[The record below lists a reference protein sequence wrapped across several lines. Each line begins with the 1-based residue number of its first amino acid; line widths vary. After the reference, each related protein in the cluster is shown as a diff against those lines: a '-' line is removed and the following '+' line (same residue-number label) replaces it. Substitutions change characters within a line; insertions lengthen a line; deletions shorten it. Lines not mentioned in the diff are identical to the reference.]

1 MIKGFKSPS
10 RMRHTIGWSGIGYL
24 CILFGLAS
32 CAQLPQEVAKKEDV
46 PLLVFPL
53 PPDEARFIFER
64 TIYNNRDVD
73 KSIAEQDNSLS
84 NILTG
89 ENSSGAFTESFLK
102 PYAVTVNRGRVFVSD
117 PATGAVKVFDFPQGR
132 YFTIGREEPG
142 LLRQPIGIDTDAAG
156 NLYVADATIK
166 AIMVFDRDGKFLR
179 KLAGSK
185 IGEPSLFSRLASVAV
200 DKNGDR
206 IYAVDIGGSRS
217 AVETHRVRVFDA
229 RSGTHLFD
237 VGKRGSNP
245 GELNLPRDVAI
256 GKDGEIFVVDGGN
269 FRIQVFDANGK
280 FLRNFGKVGKQLGDM
295 ARPKEVAIDQA
306 GNVYVVDTLNN
317 VFLIFNPQGE
327 LLMYI
332 GGQSSTD
339 GPARYRLPSG
349 IAVDEDGR
357 IYVVDQLFKKVDIFR
372 PASIG
377 EHEGFLGSKLPAPDD
392 DKPLTKPLAKDAPIL
407 GDSPQNS
414 KTLQN
419 SEEF

>member
-1 MIKGFKSPS
+1 MINGFKSPS
-10 RMRHTIGWSGIGYL
+10 KTRHTLGWSGIWSL
-24 CILFGLAS
+24 CVLLGLAS
-32 CAQLPQEVAKKEDV
+32 CAQLPQEVVKKEDT
-46 PLLVFPL
+46 PLLVYPL

-73 KSIAEQDNSLS
+73 KSIVEQDNSLA

-89 ENSSGAFTESFLK
+89 EKSSGPVTVSFTK
-102 PYAVTVNRGRVFVSD
+102 PYAVTVNRGRIFVSD
-117 PATGAVKVFDFPQGR
+117 PATGAVKVFDVPQGR
-132 YFTIGREEPG
+132 FFMIGREEPG

-185 IGEPSLFSRLASVAV
+185 IGEPALFSRLASVAV
-200 DKNGDR
+200 DKNGDK

-229 RSGTHLFD
+229 RNGNHLFD
-237 VGKRGSNP
+237 IGQRGGNP

-280 FLRNFGKVGKQLGDM
+280 FLRHFGQVGKQLGDM
-295 ARPKEVAIDQA
+295 ARPKEVAIDPE
-306 GNVYVVDTLNN
+306 GNLYVVDTLNN
-317 VFLIFNPQGE
+317 VFLIFNPQGQ
-327 LLMYI
+327 LLLYI
-332 GGQSSTD
+332 GGQSATD
-339 GPARYRLPSG
+339 GPARYKLPSG

-357 IYVVDQLFKKVDIFR
+357 IYVVDQLFRKVDIFR
-372 PASIG
+372 PAKIG
-377 EHEGFLGSKLPAPDD
+377 EHEGFLGVKLPAVETP
-392 DKPLTKPLAKDAPIL
+392 PTKPLAKDTPTL
-407 GDSPQNS
+407 GDSPPNS
-414 KTLQN
+414 KALE